1 METTST
7 ARRRALRNGASALLV
22 GSAVLASAWSGAAQA
37 QAAQGGAARYIVP
50 FTPGGGSDLV
60 ARAMQTKLAELLKQP
75 VVIENRPGGG
85 IPLAA
90 SLVGK
95 AAPDGNTFMIVTIA
109 HAVNPALYSEMPCDT
124 QKDFTPISLVTA
136 APMILV
142 TNPGVPARTVAELI
156 ALAKAK
162 PNTLNYA
169 TPGNGSP
176 AHLSGE
182 LLKGMAGLDI
192 VHIPYN
198 GAGPATTDLLGGQVQ
213 MTFSSVGV
221 VLPHI
226 KAGKLRAL
234 AVTTKGRSG
243 VLPEVPTI
251 NESGLPGYELI
262 SWQAVMAPAKLP
274 PAVAQRLNKAVVD
287 TLNAPEVR
295 DSLKGQG
302 YDSTPTS
309 LEETTRFVNAELT
322 RYAKLVKTVG
332 VRPD

>member
-1 METTST
+1 MTTT
-7 ARRRALRNGASALLV
+7 PATRRPVLRALAASLLL
-22 GSAVLASAWSGAAQA
+22 GCSLAGGAAF
-37 QAAQGGAARYIVP
+37 AQGAAARYIVP

-60 ARAMQTKLAELLKQP
+60 ARAMQNKLAELLRQP

-85 IPLAA
+85 ITLAA
-90 SLVGK
+90 NLVAK

-109 HAVNPALYSEMPCDT
+109 HAVNPSLYSEMPYDT

-142 TNPGVPARTVAELI
+142 THPAVPVKTVAELI
-156 ALAKAK
+156 SLAKSK

-182 LLKGMAGLDI
+182 LLKSMAALDI
-192 VHIPYN
+192 VHIPYK

-226 KAGKLRAL
+226 KAGKLRAI
-234 AVTTKGRSG
+234 AVTTKGRSN

-251 NESGLPGYELI
+251 TESGLPGYELI

-309 LEETTRFVNAELT
+309 LEETTRFVNTELT